1 MPNADPLPTPSPE
14 TSDLEERLLANQKI
28 LQALL
33 VYMAR
38 LEPRFLDH
46 LRERFVEPM
55 NTSRRKQHYR
65 DADGYAEE
73 FIGALMHLGEAR
85 APWPW
90 EPDMP
95 VRQLRSPETG
105 GPASH
110 STKRNPGLARVRVGE
125 RNGIWAVNVDGV
137 FRSGYHHKEQA
148 LAAAALLKLSLQ

>member
-90 EPDMP
+90 EPEMSVERQRPPKHKGLQALSTEPHAVPDRVQ
-95 VRQLRSPETG
+95 VR
-105 GPASH
+105 
-110 STKRNPGLARVRVGE
+110 E
-125 RNGIWAVNVDGV
+125 RNGIWAVKVDDV
-137 FRSGYHHKEQA
+137 FRGDYRQKEHA
-148 LAAAALLKLSLQ
+148 FAAAALLKLSL

>member
-1 MPNADPLPTPSPE
+1 MPNPEPLSTPSPAA
-14 TSDLEERLLANQKI
+14 SDLEDRLLANQKV

-38 LEPRFLDH
+38 LEPSFLDH

-55 NTSRRKQHYR
+55 NTARREHQYR
-65 DADGYAEE
+65 DSDGYAEE

-95 VRQLRSPETG
+95 VRQPRSPETG
-105 GPASH
+105 GQASH
-110 STKRNPGLARVRVGE
+110 STKGNQGLARVRVGE
-125 RNGIWAVNVDGV
+125 RNGSWAVNVDGV
-137 FRSGYHHKEQA
+137 FRSAYHHKEQA